1 MELKI
6 NLENAPFK
14 ISSKLVS
21 ILITEINKALTLTD
35 QQDEYTL
42 SFKDESYS
50 AELGGYHPVEIHIV
64 KIKGVWKFDYITD
77 FCFVGSGQDAQL
89 TKEIDFDFTSG
100 LGFQL
105 YAGDDDLKFFS
116 ELYKVWESNFISYF
130 ESGVF
135 KVKVTIS

>member
-1 MELKI
+1 MELKY
-6 NLENAPFK
+6 NLKNIPFE
-14 ISSKLVS
+14 ISSQLLE
-21 ILITEINKALTLTD
+21 ILNNEIQKTGD
-35 QQDEYTL
+35 VPEHIDEFTL

-50 AELGGYHPVEIHIV
+50 AEQGGYHPVEIHIV

-77 FCFVGSGQDAQL
+77 FTYVGSGHNSEL
-89 TKEIDFDFTSG
+89 VKEIDFDFTTG

-105 YAGDDDLKFFS
+105 YAGDDDLKFFA

-135 KVKVTIS
+135 KTEVTTN